1 MSIQTKLYTALNAV
15 TAITN
20 RVWPNVLPQDPVYPA
35 ASYQFISNPPADTF
49 VAGVRFTD
57 FNAQITLF
65 AETYSALIDLRAAVL
80 LAIEAM
86 PEQIVRNLDIE
97 SPYEFETKTFTWLLG
112 YHFRD
117 SET

>member
-1 MSIQTKLYTALNAV
+1 M
-15 TAITN
+15 
-20 RVWPNVLPQDPVYPA
+20 
-35 ASYQFISNPPADTF
+35 
-49 VAGVRFTD
+49 
-57 FNAQITLF
+57 
-65 AETYSALIDLRAAVL
+65 L